1 MSETSSQAHLAY
13 LTLESL
19 IVTLKLRPGSLV
31 TEKQLIDLAGHGRTP
46 VREAIQK
53 LSWQG
58 LIEVRA
64 RVGLQITMIKPE
76 DHLHVMQVRRT
87 LEPLAAAL
95 VAEHASAQARA
106 AMIEC
111 AQAMTACSINADTE
125 GFLAADKAFDEIM
138 EATCPNAY
146 LTSALAPLQTH
157 ARRLWFST
165 ASTQHMDRSVDLH
178 VKVIRAI
185 NQADPTAAA
194 TAMEDLMDY
203 LDERYSAA
211 RQT

>member
-1 MSETSSQAHLAY
+1 
-13 LTLESL
+13 
-19 IVTLKLRPGSLV
+19 
-31 TEKQLIDLAGHGRTP
+31 
-46 VREAIQK
+46 
-53 LSWQG
+53 
-58 LIEVRA
+58 
-64 RVGLQITMIKPE
+64 
-76 DHLHVMQVRRT
+76 
-87 LEPLAAAL
+87 
-95 VAEHASAQARA
+95 
-106 AMIEC
+106 EC
-111 AQAMTACSINADTE
+111 AQAMTACSINADME